1 MISLNQYH
9 KNFDMFLKGNLGS
22 QGEIGQIEKI
32 NQLKKG
38 TKILIKNNQ
47 YKLNWQTPLDVISY
61 IKNNLNKIG
70 EVSIFDIYE
79 I

>member
-1 MISLNQYH
+1 MIALNKYN
-9 KNFDMFLKGNLGS
+9 KNFDMFLKGNLGG

-32 NQLKKG
+32 NQLEKG

-47 YKLNWQTPLDVISY
+47 YKLNWQTPLEVISY
-61 IKNNLNKIG
+61 IKNNFNKID
-70 EVSIFDIYE
+70 EISIFDIYE